1 MDEVVGK
8 VFSIAAD
15 NQPVRG
21 CTMSR
26 AILRGDNPVIYFS
39 LAQNT
44 DISAE
49 TFPYHKLILVAE
61 GELEVYGFAAENL
74 ILQKGDLILTPVDAL
89 VGMRTEKSAI
99 YTEIEIG
106 RNDKMNEA
114 IQPGEIFKL
123 TDLLP
128 YAEKRVL
135 NMDIVHNDKMK
146 FVMMAFDAGQ
156 GLSEHSAPG
165 EAIIFAIDGEGL
177 IGYEGKEHTIKAGEC
192 FHFAKNG
199 RHWVEAKTNFKMAL
213 LLTLD

>member
-44 DISAE
+44 DISTE

>member
-26 AILRGDNPVIYFS
+26 TIHRGDNPVIYFS

-199 RHWVEAKTNFKMAL
+199 RHWVEAKTNFKMVL

>member
-1 MDEVVGK
+1 MNYHNDMDEVVGK
-8 VFSIAAD
+8 VFSIAAN

-26 AILRGDNPVIYFS
+26 AIHRGSNPVIYFS

-61 GELEVYGFAAENL
+61 GELEIYGFTAKKL
-74 ILQKGDLILTPVDAL
+74 ILHEGNLILTPVDSL

-106 RNDKMNEA
+106 RSDKMNEA
-114 IQPGEIFKL
+114 IQPGEIFKMA
-123 TDLLP
+123 DLLP

-199 RHWVEAKTNFKMAL
+199 RHWVEAKTN
-213 LLTLD
+213 